1 MGAILKAIGGGNS
14 HACSNLEEYLN
25 REEKTREEDKIGL
38 DCDPS
43 SFNSDFRLERA
54 KHLIDKDARAYLH
67 FSLSYRDTD
76 NLSKQEILEQAKKLV
91 EGIDKFKGHQVAI
104 ICHSDKSEHPHAH
117 IVVNAVNSETGKKLA
132 FSKEDLAK
140 AKELI
145 ISLDREKGL
154 EQEFKTYRGLRSQ
167 KIGNYKTLEKG
178 ERGDKSI
185 WKVAI
190 KNAVVES
197 MEQATS
203 KDEFIKALNSKGYS
217 VEWADNKKHITVLD
231 QEGHKRRLSNIEK
244 EHPELEGKLSKE
256 GLEKGFSLNALKT
269 RSNELSELKQ
279 KYKVKSLKDI
289 REEQVKKELDSWAK
303 HLSRSRSRG
312 RGMER

>member
-25 REEKTREEDKIGL
+25 REEKTKEEDKIGL

-54 KHLIDKDARAYLH
+54 KHLINKDARAYLH

-104 ICHSDKSEHPHAH
+104 ICHSDKEEHPHAH

-178 ERGDKSI
+178 EQGDKSI

-190 KNAVVES
+190 KKAVVEG

-203 KDEFIKALNSKGYS
+203 KDEFIKSLNSKGYS
-217 VEWADNKKHITVLD
+217 VEWADNKKHITVSD

-244 EHPELEGKLSKE
+244 EHAELEGELSKE
-256 GLEKGFSLNALKT
+256 GLEKRFSLNALKT
-269 RSNELSELKQ
+269 RSNELNELKE
-279 KYKVKSLKDI
+279 KYQVKSLKDI
-289 REEQVKKELDSWAK
+289 KQEQERAKDNVWENHLRET
-303 HLSRSRSRG
+303 RGRG